1 MVCTLAHRAGG
12 LNGSL
17 LKLRRVGI
25 KRIARIHDP
34 TTLSLV
40 SVIEAGLTRAS
51 AALRMHS

>member
-12 LNGSL
+12 LNGSS

-34 TTLSLV
+34 TTLSFV
-40 SVIEAGLTRAS
+40 SVIEAGPTRAS